1 MVVKTKD
8 LQHHPQNSDIYDL
21 SNIEDLVNSIREV
34 GLLQPIIINKK
45 NQILSGHRR
54 FSY

>member
-21 SNIEDLVNSIREV
+21 SNIEDLVNSIRELDYYN
-34 GLLQPIIINKK
+34 LL
-45 NQILSGHRR
+45 LSIKE
-54 FSY
+54 SNT